1 MQQTQCE
8 GCHEMSP
15 GYDIIHV
22 GSMEGGYRQLC
33 TKCYNAEVAKRC
45 GLDDFENIRLEP
57 VGLDDC
63 TGQKHEFHFRTR
75 LMGHIVSIEAFE
87 LHNGGPGGYLFQ
99 QVADP
104 EEDLFTLLG
113 RLIHKMRRAL
123 AVKHVEDGK
132 LGLQIIDQTIRGRI
146 ESDLDADVRMPLV
159 VVDGREISWDEFG
172 EMLMTFKGWQFR
184 MQIAD
189 PSEEV

>member
-1 MQQTQCE
+1 MQQIHCAE
-8 GCHEMSP
+8 CNEISP
-15 GYDIIHV
+15 SYDIIHY
-22 GSMEGGYRQLC
+22 GSTDNGYRQLC
-33 TKCYNAEVAKRC
+33 TRCYNAEVAKRC

-57 VGLDDC
+57 IGINDG

-87 LHNGGPGGYLFQ
+87 LQNGSPGGYLFQ

-113 RLIHKMRRAL
+113 RLIQKMRRAL
-123 AVKHVEDGK
+123 AVKHVEDGQ
-132 LGLQIIDQTIRGRI
+132 LGLQIIDKTVRGRI
-146 ESDLDADVRMPLV
+146 ESDLNADIRMPLV
-159 VVDGREISWDEFG
+159 VVDGREISWEEFG
-172 EMLMTFKGWQFR
+172 EMLMTFEGWQFR
-184 MQIAD
+184 LHIAD